1 MTSTRLKMSQEGLL
15 WKTALEHHGPIGLHK
30 VVEDLWTKARSPAR
44 RTVEYLGRDH
54 VGDEVLNILRVAQ
67 VASDAVVP
75 YRPVELGRIA
85 IYSAHAEYL
94 ADELLKIMSVGT
106 LPTSLKGC
114 RLEADLGI

>member
-15 WKTALEHHGPIGLHK
+15 WKTALVHHGPIGLHQ
-30 VVEDLWTKARSPAR
+30 VIEDLWTKVRSPAR
-44 RTVEYLGRDH
+44 RTVEYLSRDH
-54 VGDEVLNILRVAQ
+54 VGDEVLNILRIAQ

-94 ADELLKIMSVGT
+94 ADKLLKSMPVGT
-106 LPTSLKGC
+106 LPASLKGF
-114 RLEADLGI
+114 RLAADLGI